1 MKKIFLGIFAYVLV
15 SAIRIARLANTL
27 KIAHA
32 KKVKSL
38 VDDLV
43 VTCNETV
50 NTWKTSINFFNK
62 TNYWLPCVVTVKYY
76 MKHELTIP
84 CFLSN

>member
-50 NTWKTSINFFNK
+50 NT
-62 TNYWLPCVVTVKYY
+62 
-76 MKHELTIP
+76 
-84 CFLSN
+84 